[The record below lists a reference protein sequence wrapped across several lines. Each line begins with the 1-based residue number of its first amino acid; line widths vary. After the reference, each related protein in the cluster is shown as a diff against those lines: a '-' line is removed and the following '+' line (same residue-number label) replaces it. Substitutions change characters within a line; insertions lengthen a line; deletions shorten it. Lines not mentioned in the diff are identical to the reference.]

1 MQTSTRSKGKLA
13 EDLACQYLKRRGLR
27 LLEKNYRSPKGEV
40 DLIMRDGNV
49 TVFIEVRSRK
59 HDGHMHVVESI
70 DSGKRA
76 RIIETS
82 LEYLQNHRRSNKDI
96 CRFDVILLTGSPE
109 SVRIEWIK
117 NAFEA

>member
-1 MQTSTRSKGKLA
+1 MHASTHSKGKLA
-13 EDLACQYLKRRGLR
+13 EDLAYQYLKRQGLR
-27 LLEKNYRSPKGEV
+27 LLAKNYRSRMGEI